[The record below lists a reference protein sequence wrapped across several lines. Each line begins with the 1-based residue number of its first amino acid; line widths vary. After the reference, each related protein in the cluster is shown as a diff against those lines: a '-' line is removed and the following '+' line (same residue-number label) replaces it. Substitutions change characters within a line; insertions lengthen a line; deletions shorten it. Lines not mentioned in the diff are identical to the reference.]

1 MSLSGIFNPHDY
13 YDEAGWSKKSCTQS
27 VSLALRLRE
36 AADIWYQDQ
45 KGVGIGNFDLLYV
58 TSGLD
63 SLLIFVCVSALVS
76 KTS

>member
-36 AADIWYQDQ
+36 AADI
-45 KGVGIGNFDLLYV
+45 
-58 TSGLD
+58 
-63 SLLIFVCVSALVS
+63 
-76 KTS
+76 